1 MTLHDKENLITEGK
15 RKSLNDPPIF
25 VKENFVL
32 NDQEILDSEF
42 LFSDLEKSVQ
52 SSTDN
57 GAFII
62 LNDNTVNAY
71 AYNRNGFNVVA
82 MTYGCIYSCL
92 YAANLFMLR
101 DDYFTDIGNENA
113 CFSDVTAV
121 KCPATNASDGS
132 ISLPVSGDDERR
144 KIGYIIASLALKYI
158 VYHEIGHHVCGHL
171 KKHKNVYGLEGGE
184 NCEKI
189 YSELSVNDHKK
200 MELEAD
206 SFAVNKLIGE
216 FDVLED
222 KWSTY
227 FEVPLQHLELA
238 MLFVTAQVIVK
249 ESLNEVLLSL
259 QHIENSAYPPAII
272 RSIFAIVTVLSN
284 DARLLNEYREAL
296 TLETEYSDEADEA
309 VEQSLNYS
317 DSELG
322 EMLQQ
327 KMVEIFVTSEQI
339 YADIFWGRYDSP
351 MFIGNYLAHDWW
363 MGLD

>member
-1 MTLHDKENLITEGK
+1 MTLHEKDNLITEGK

-25 VKENFVL
+25 LKDNFVL
-32 NDQEILDSEF
+32 SDQEILDSEF

-82 MTYGCIYSCL
+82 MTYGCIYS
-92 YAANLFMLR
+92 FE
-101 DDYFTDIGNENA
+101 TDSGRVQTFER
-113 CFSDVTAV
+113 S
-121 KCPATNASDGS
+121 KREP
-132 ISLPVSGDDERR
+132 SLPVSGDDERR
-144 KIGYIIASLALKYI
+144 KIGYIIASLAIKYI

-189 YSELSVNDHKK
+189 YSELSANVHKK
-200 MELEAD
+200 LELEAD
-206 SFAVNKLIGE
+206 SFAVNMLISE

-222 KWSTY
+222 KWSAY

-238 MLFVTAQVIVK
+238 MLFVTALVIVK

-259 QHIENSAYPPAII
+259 QHIEKSAYPPAII

-284 DARLLNEYREAL
+284 DTRLLNEFREAL
-296 TLETEYSDEADEA
+296 ALETEYSDEADEV
-309 VEQSLNYS
+309 VEQSVNYS

-322 EMLQQ
+322 ELLQQ

-363 MGLD
+363 MSLD